1 VVFVGYNL
9 PNRDLV
15 DALAGY
21 RGTVRVVGDAGS
33 GRGLKKAIFEG
44 QAAGPRD
51 LAASRLAQRAHRKG
65 TPLFLVETDK
75 VEQEVEASGSGYLVA
90 GVVGQTY
97 AVGDVIGELRSEPS

>member
-44 QAAGPRD
+44 QAAG
-51 LAASRLAQRAHRKG
+51 RA
-65 TPLFLVETDK
+65 
-75 VEQEVEASGSGYLVA
+75 
-90 GVVGQTY
+90 
-97 AVGDVIGELRSEPS
+97 I